1 MTAKTR
7 KQAFD
12 ESVPTMTN
20 EQIEEG
26 LKMGRVAVGFC
37 AEPVMLDKEEV
48 GFIAF
53 RLAVAEGD
61 THVFLFDQFS
71 ARALGGLIETL
82 NKADWKAA
90 KLPGAKKT

>member
-12 ESVPTMTN
+12 ESVPGMTN

-53 RLAVAEGD
+53 PA
-61 THVFLFDQFS
+61 
-71 ARALGGLIETL
+71 GGRRGRY
-82 NKADWKAA
+82 AC
-90 KLPGAKKT
+90 LPVRPVSPPAPWVG